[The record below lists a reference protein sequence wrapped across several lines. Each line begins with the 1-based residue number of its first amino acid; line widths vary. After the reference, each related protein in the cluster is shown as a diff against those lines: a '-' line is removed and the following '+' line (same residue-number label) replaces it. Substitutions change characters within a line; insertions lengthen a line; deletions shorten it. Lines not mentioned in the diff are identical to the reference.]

1 MDLDSNLVI
10 FFRKS
15 DYKNINLSVN
25 EDFFRKYEA
34 DRKLYWV
41 NNGNDENQ
49 VSLNLKKDNTLTKVE
64 LKFAMRYAACI
75 QHAYYLGRC
84 YVKWEKLLA
93 LPSRTIFEFVELYY
107 NSYIK
112 NKMKDIVE
120 KWDGLYKE

>member
-1 MDLDSNLVI
+1 MDLDSNLVV

-25 EDFFRKYEA
+25 EDFFRKYED
-34 DRKLYWV
+34 DRKKYWV
-41 NNGNDENQ
+41 INKDDENLI
-49 VSLNLKKDNTLTKVE
+49 SLNLKKDGTLTKVE

-75 QHAYYLGRC
+75 QRAYYLGRC

-93 LPSRTIFEFVELYY
+93 LPSRSIFEFVQLYY
-107 NSYIK
+107 NSCIK
-112 NKMKDIVE
+112 DKMKDVVE